1 MGGDGDRPVAP
12 GSTRGLGLEV
22 LLVLGVS
29 LGADALRSI
38 LRIIDRMTRAEPLAS
53 QSTQMNSSVAAD
65 RPWLDL
71 AFQLTW
77 IVTSLVPVA
86 LVMYLLWVR
95 PALPETVGN
104 AGDGPVS
111 ANSRGLGNGLGF
123 DLARPASDLLRG
135 FLLAFAIGV
144 PGLGFYLMARELGV
158 NTTVEPGNLAENWWT
173 IPVYMLAAAMNGI
186 VEEVIMLGYLFLR
199 LRQIGWT
206 WWAIVV
212 ASALIRGSYHLYQ
225 GFGGFAGNVIMGIVF
240 GLLFLRWRRSG
251 PFVAAHTFIDI
262 AAFIGY
268 AMLAGRVDWL

>member
-1 MGGDGDRPVAP
+1 MGESDDRPVVP
-12 GSTRGLGLEV
+12 EPTRGLGLEV

-29 LGADALRSI
+29 LGADAVRSI
-38 LRIIDRMTRAEPLAS
+38 LRIIDRMTRPESLAS

-86 LVMYLLWVR
+86 LVMYLLWIR
-95 PALPETVGN
+95 PAVRRPV
-104 AGDGPVS
+104 GDGAAGV
-111 ANSRGLGNGLGF
+111 NGLGF
-123 DLARPASDLLRG
+123 DLTRPVSDLLRG
-135 FLLAFAIGV
+135 FLLAAAIGI
-144 PGLGFYLMARELGV
+144 PGLGFYLAARELGV
-158 NTTVEPGNLAENWWT
+158 NTNVEPGNLAENWWT
-173 IPVYMLAAAMNGI
+173 IPVYVLAAAMNGI

-199 LRQIGWT
+199 LRQVGWA

-212 ASALIRGSYHLYQ
+212 VSALIRGSYHLYQ
-225 GFGGFAGNVIMGIVF
+225 GFGGFAGNVVMGIVF

-262 AAFIGY
+262 AAFVGY
-268 AMLAGRVDWL
+268 AALAGHVDWL

>member
-1 MGGDGDRPVAP
+1 MSGKAVAGESDDRPVVP
-12 GSTRGLGLEV
+12 ESTRGLGLEV

-29 LGADALRSI
+29 LGADAIRSI
-38 LRIIDRMTRAEPLAS
+38 LRIIDRMTRPESLAA

-86 LVMYLLWVR
+86 LVMYLLWIR
-95 PALPETVGN
+95 PAARRPVGN
-104 AGDGPVS
+104 GAVD
-111 ANSRGLGNGLGF
+111 GNGLGF
-123 DLARPASDLLRG
+123 DLTRPASDLLRG
-135 FLLAFAIGV
+135 FLLAAAIGI
-144 PGLGFYLMARELGV
+144 PGLGFYLAARELGV
-158 NTTVEPGNLAENWWT
+158 NTNVEPGNLAENWWT
-173 IPVYMLAAAMNGI
+173 IPVYVLAAAMNGI

-199 LRQIGWT
+199 LRQIGWA

-212 ASALIRGSYHLYQ
+212 VSALIRGSYHLYQ
-225 GFGGFAGNVIMGIVF
+225 GFGGFAGNVVMGIVF

-268 AMLAGRVDWL
+268 AALAGHVDWL